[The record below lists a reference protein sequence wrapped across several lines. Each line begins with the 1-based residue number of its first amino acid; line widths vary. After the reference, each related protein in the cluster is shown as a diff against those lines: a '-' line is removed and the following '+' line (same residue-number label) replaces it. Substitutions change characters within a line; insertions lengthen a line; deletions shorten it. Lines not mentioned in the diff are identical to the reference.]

1 VAGLPRDISEF
12 ASSLEKWVRMQEAI
26 LKMFENSEEDI
37 ANSDRLEIINSTRI
51 AFNHMIRTLKAFDQW
66 LQDPFIATHIP
77 RELLVEVWR
86 ETVRA
91 LRILLQLDIK
101 HTSEVRQLITEKYY
115 KGTLNPIVSQI
126 RLEVPSGEEARGG
139 PSLSI

>member
-1 VAGLPRDISEF
+1 MPRDISEF
-12 ASSLEKWVRMQEAI
+12 ASSLEKWVKMQESV
-26 LKMFENSEEDI
+26 LRMFEESEESI
-37 ANSDRLEIINSTRI
+37 ANGDRLELINSTRV
-51 AFNHMIRTLKAFDQW
+51 AFNHLIRTLKAFDQW

-86 ETVRA
+86 ETVKA
-91 LRILLQLDIK
+91 LRIILQLDIK

-115 KGTLNPIVSQI
+115 EGELNPIVSQI
-126 RLEVPSGEEARGG
+126 RLEVHAGEEGRGG